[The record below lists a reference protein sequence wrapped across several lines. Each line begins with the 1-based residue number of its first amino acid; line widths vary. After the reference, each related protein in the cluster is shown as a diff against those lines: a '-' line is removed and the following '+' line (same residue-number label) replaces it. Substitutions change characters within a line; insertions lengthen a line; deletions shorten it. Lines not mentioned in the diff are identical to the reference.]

1 MQFLKSLLDATVDQ
15 SVFALHLEG
24 ESRFLSPEELRTIL
38 NRREWGD
45 EERRSAIQ
53 ATLVVSGET
62 LVQLVDQ
69 LRPLL
74 RDYID
79 PNEEV
84 IGCGWPGGRSDATSQ
99 VRFGPNAPPFGQ
111 FVTSLDSF
119 ARSLVRAAAILGSEK
134 VTSLFSGW
142 LQGEP
147 LKFRTSV
154 VIDVPGL
161 EDSLELVAG
170 VHTTPLPRSTDKL
183 PASLYRTAGETGEEY
198 IGRTL
203 LSVDYYLSPPLF
215 RPQVDRSEVVVDAS
229 PKSNVGVETVCQ
241 ALSLV
246 LDTNVEP
253 DFGWN
258 DFQELDAFDRPI
270 IGMILTY
277 DGGAFANRRHRSRT
291 INRDLHSGVLTIA
304 RDSEPTQKVDPDQI
318 RDVLHSLVESD
329 LGRIRP
335 AVSRWI
341 KSKSERGDIADS
353 FIDLRIALE
362 SLYLK
367 DFLGD
372 RSQEMRF
379 RLPLFGAWYLG
390 SNLIERRQIRRT
402 LRDAY
407 DMASAAA
414 HDGYIDPAT
423 ENRELL
429 VRSQDLCRQGILKYL
444 REGPPDDWGDLVLGA
459 QYD

>member
-1 MQFLKSLLDATVDQ
+1 MDQ
-15 SVFALHLEG
+15 STFLIHREG

-38 NRREWGD
+38 NRRNWGD
-45 EERRSAIQ
+45 EERRSASQ
-53 ATLVVSGET
+53 ATLEVPGEA
-62 LVQLVDQ
+62 LIQLVGE
-69 LRPLL
+69 LRLLL
-74 RDYID
+74 RDYIAPD
-79 PNEEV
+79 QDMV
-84 IGCGWPGGRSDATSQ
+84 GCGWPGARSDATSK
-99 VRFGPNAPPFGQ
+99 VRFGPNALPFGQ
-111 FVTSLDSF
+111 FVTSLDTF

-142 LQGEP
+142 LEGEP
-147 LKFRTSV
+147 LRFRTSA

-170 VHTTPLPRSTDKL
+170 VHTDPLPRSTDKL
-183 PASLYRTAGETGEEY
+183 PASLYKAAGETGEEY

-203 LSVDYYLSPPLF
+203 LSVDHFISPPLF
-215 RPQVDRSEVVVDAS
+215 RPQIDQSEVVVDAS
-229 PKSNVGVETVCQ
+229 PKSNVDVETVCQ

-258 DFQELDAFDRPI
+258 DFQELEAFDRPI
-270 IGMILTY
+270 IDMRLTY
-277 DGGAFANRRHRSRT
+277 DGGAFANRRHTGRT
-291 INRDLHSGVLTIA
+291 INRDRHTGVLTIA
-304 RDSEPTQKVDPDQI
+304 RDNKPTQEVDPDQV
-318 RDVLHSLVESD
+318 RNVLHSLVETD

-341 KSKSERGDIADS
+341 KSKRERGDLADS

-379 RLPLFGAWYLG
+379 RLSLFGAWYLG
-390 SNLIERRQIRRT
+390 TNLSERREIRKT
-402 LRDAY
+402 LRAAY
-407 DMASAAA
+407 DKASAAA
-414 HDGYIDPAT
+414 HDGDIDPTT

-429 VRSQDLCRQGILKYL
+429 IHSQDLCRQGILKYL
-444 REGPPDDWGDLVLGA
+444 REGPPHDWGDLVLGA
-459 QYD
+459 EYD